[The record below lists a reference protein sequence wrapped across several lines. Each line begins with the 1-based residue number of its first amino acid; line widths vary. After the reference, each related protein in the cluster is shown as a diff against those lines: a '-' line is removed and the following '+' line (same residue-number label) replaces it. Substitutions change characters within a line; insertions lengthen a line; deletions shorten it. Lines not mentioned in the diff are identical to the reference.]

1 MNEEVVLRAASGPAI
16 GAGHVRRARAVAQ
29 ALQAGGARARLIV
42 DDEASA
48 ARRARSPPRDPRPGG
63 PPRWAGSAGA
73 YWLDGRRDW
82 TPELTEL
89 AGARTLL
96 VEPVAARERAA
107 AVLQPALHWV
117 PDAWEQAHRERV
129 LGGAP
134 WIPLAREVTLQAPLA
149 RVERD
154 VDLLVTF
161 GASDPRH
168 LTEEVLQTLAGAEQR
183 VIVTAGEHMGA
194 RRAALER
201 LTEALPNAQLLSAV
215 RDLSPWMRRSRAA
228 VTAVGTTLYEL
239 AYLRVPAWI
248 LAHREDDRAALDWY
262 GRHGPHAPLG
272 LAGELSEGALAALL
286 EGPPRV
292 QAWPAGLGAGAARIA
307 AWLCGRG

>member
-1 MNEEVVLRAASGPAI
+1 MLRAASGPAI

-48 ARRARSPPRDPRPGG
+48 ADLRDEGLEAATERAE
-63 PPRWAGSAGA
+63 PRWAGSAGA

-82 TPELTEL
+82 TPELTDL

-248 LAHREDDRAALDWY
+248 LAHREEDRAALDWY

-272 LAGELSEGALAALL
+272 VAGDLSEGALAVML
-286 EGPPRV
+286 EGPPR
-292 QAWPAGLGAGAARIA
+292 ARSWPESLGAGAARVA
-307 AWLCGRG
+307 AWLCGQG